1 MANRGIARQGD
12 REATHCSR
20 PYRLGHFRTVFAN
33 GKYVSGNGHLNTTHT
48 KPCACPPCCCDHQAA
63 LKATQ
68 FTVFAEGILVG
79 RVGDPTC
86 TSVVQGSPNVFVGG
100 VFSQFTDVY
109 GGDLSATEGSF

>member
-1 MANRGIARQGD
+1 MAIKGIARRGD

-20 PYRLGHFRTVFAN
+20 PYRKGHFRTVFAN
-33 GKYVSGNGHLNTTHT
+33 GKPVSGDGHLNTTHT
-48 KPCACPPCCCDHQAA
+48 KPCIPVCCDHSAA

-68 FTVFAEGILVG
+68 RTVFAEGILVG

-86 TSVVQGSPNVFVGG
+86 TKVVQGSTTVFVGG

-109 GGDLSATEGSF
+109 GGDLSATEGSS